1 MYAVIETGGKQYRV
15 SPGDVIR
22 VESLPGEKGSE
33 GEFGRVLAVSS
44 EEGKILTGEAVAQ
57 AKVEATILSHARGR
71 KVLVFHFKRKKQY
84 KKTRGHR
91 QNYTMLRVDQI
102 SLSTGETLKAPPKA
116 SPAPVKKAAPKASQK
131 ASPKAPPK
139 TAKKAPAKPSAKTD
153 APRKQGGSGTKK
165 SGGTT
170 KKR

>member
-15 SPGDVIR
+15 APGDVIR

-102 SLSTGETLKAPPKA
+102 SLSPGETLKAPPKT
-116 SPAPVKKAAPKASQK
+116 SPAPAKKAAPK

-139 TAKKAPAKPSAKTD
+139 TAKKASAKPAAKTS
-153 APRKQGGSGTKK
+153 APKKQGGSGTKK

>member
-1 MYAVIETGGKQYRV
+1 ML
-15 SPGDVIR
+15 S
-22 VESLPGEKGSE
+22 SSE

-102 SLSTGETLKAPPKA
+102 SLSPGEALKATPKT
-116 SPAPVKKAAPKASQK
+116 SPKPAKKAAPK

-139 TAKKAPAKPSAKTD
+139 TAKKASAKPAAKKT
-153 APRKQGGSGTKK
+153 APQKRGGSGTKK

>member
-22 VESLPGEKGSE
+22 VESLPGEKGSK

-44 EEGKILTGEAVAQ
+44 EEGKVLTGEAVAQ
-57 AKVEATILSHARGR
+57 AKVEATILLHARSR
-71 KVLVFHFKRKKQY
+71 KIIVFHFKRKKQY

-102 SLSTGETLKAPPKA
+102 SLSPGETLKAPPKA
-116 SPAPVKKAAPKASQK
+116 SREPAKKAAPK

-139 TAKKAPAKPSAKTD
+139 TAKKAPAKPAAKTSTQ
-153 APRKQGGSGTKK
+153 RKQGGSGTKK